1 MISYKTFLTTIPYF
15 RMNDESHPTILIT
28 EDPNIEQLLRD
39 TVQFQFNNMAIVPK
53 EIVDNA
59 IFDDMELLNV
69 IHSQIKDFHYDMD
82 WLSCH
87 GSSINIGE

>member
-1 MISYKTFLTTIPYF
+1 MISYKAFLTALPHF
-15 RMNDESHPTILIT
+15 RMTDDSHPTILIT

>member
-1 MISYKTFLTTIPYF
+1 MISYKTFLTVIPHF
-15 RMNDESHPTILIT
+15 RLNDDFHPTILIT

-53 EIVDNA
+53 EIIDNA
-59 IFDDMELLNV
+59 IFDDTELLNV

-87 GSSINIGE
+87 SSNIKIGE